1 MKNKLNP
8 IIQTLA
14 LLIVPVLVI
23 LLFKFIM
30 AITGKDTDI
39 SLISSTL
46 KTSLFVIPNVLYIIL
61 HKYRLSYLSFIV
73 AGMATFLVV
82 YTSDSNQIDILST
95 FSLYLFNFIYF
106 SLLIGVTYFSYF
118 KVQGFKLK
126 NILFILGGIITHTL
140 SFSGIF
146 LMNKQSVNMIY

>member
-46 KTSLFVIPNVLYIIL
+46 KTSLFVIPNVLYIFLKKFLIL
-61 HKYRLSYLSFIV
+61 
-73 AGMATFLVV
+73 M
-82 YTSDSNQIDILST
+82 
-95 FSLYLFNFIYF
+95 
-106 SLLIGVTYFSYF
+106 
-118 KVQGFKLK
+118 
-126 NILFILGGIITHTL
+126 
-140 SFSGIF
+140 
-146 LMNKQSVNMIY
+146 VNVLN